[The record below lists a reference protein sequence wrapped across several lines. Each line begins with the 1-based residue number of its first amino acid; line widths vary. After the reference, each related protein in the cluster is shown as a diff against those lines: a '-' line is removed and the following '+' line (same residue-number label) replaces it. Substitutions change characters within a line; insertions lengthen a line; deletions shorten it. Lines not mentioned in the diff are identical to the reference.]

1 MAERCFVC
9 GNAAEETDR
18 LVLVRG
24 KRNQVYCSSAC
35 LQHIV
40 RKQRTARKAAQLR
53 WTLRLSLS
61 FLALIGVATLWQRH
75 RVPRRQ
81 TISYPWPAV
90 VGEAAPPAGPN
101 FVGPP
106 WPPTDE
112 QWTAL
117 FNTASWVYPLPGP
130 NRRPPTIDAQM
141 FGVVDPREPP
151 ARCRTDDQ
159 CGVNL
164 GGELWGEHVY
174 AAQDGVVE
182 RVRQGGP
189 DQPGGISVRLSHFGG
204 MTFTQYFHLAA
215 TPRGLVRG
223 ARVKA
228 GDVIGLVGDTGL
240 ERGHPHLH
248 FTLSVRPSKGFAE
261 VYWDPT
267 PWMARSRLRVPP
279 HGSVAG
285 LISEKERT
293 ELPRPPR

>member
-1 MAERCFVC
+1 MAESCFVC
-9 GNAAEETDR
+9 GNAADENDR
-18 LVLVRG
+18 LVLVHS
-24 KRNQVYCSSAC
+24 KRREIYCSSVC
-35 LQHIV
+35 LRHIV
-40 RKQRTARKAAQLR
+40 RKQRAARTAAQLR
-53 WTLRLSLS
+53 WTLRVSLS
-61 FLALIGVATLWQRH
+61 VLALIGVGTLWQRH
-75 RVPRRQ
+75 RTPRPQ
-81 TISYPWPAV
+81 SISYPWPEV
-90 VGEAAPPAGPN
+90 LGDAAPAAGASS
-101 FVGPP
+101 FGPP

-112 QWTAL
+112 QWMAL

-130 NRRPPTIDAQM
+130 NRRSPTIDGQM
-141 FGVVDPREPP
+141 LGLVDPREPP
-151 ARCRTDDQ
+151 ARCRKDDQ

-182 RVRQGGP
+182 RVREGGH
-189 DQPGGISVRLSHFGG
+189 DQPGGIYVRLSHSGG
-204 MTFTQYFHLAA
+204 TVFTQYFHLAG

-223 ARVKA
+223 ARVRA

-240 ERGHPHLH
+240 EGGHPHLH

-267 PWMARSRLRVPP
+267 PWMARSQLRVPP